1 MPSGLTRSRGGAA
14 LDSLPED
21 VEATGEVI
29 ASGTDQ
35 LGAQRGIDLLV
46 VGSRGYGPLR
56 RVLLGSTA
64 AESIHHAEYLVIG
77 FSRGAE
83 DSDP

>member
-1 MPSGLTRSRGGAA
+1 MRWVLVRAASPRVSTIELARAAGASLRIRGIVKPTESPFEA
-14 LDSLPED
+14 DFETPED
-21 VEATGEVI
+21 V
-29 ASGTDQ
+29 
-35 LGAQRGIDLLV
+35 
-46 VGSRGYGPLR
+46 GYGPLR

-64 AESIHHAEYLVIG
+64 AESIHHADYLVIG